1 MTKSYIGKRSLVG
14 LLFAGCMLLGSV
26 VQAAPVEL
34 SLDESVALALKNN
47 PAVQIKAAD
56 REKAAWAVRE
66 AQAAKGPT
74 LTFAHADTR
83 TSPARVVNPITG
95 ATPNMYETYDNKLKL
110 NIDLYTGG
118 RVEALITQA
127 KLSLQSADLEMTKTR
142 QQTKLDATT
151 GYFSLLQNRNLV
163 QVNQESVDNFTA
175 HLRNV
180 QAQYDVGTV
189 ARSDVLRSEVEL
201 ANAQQKLIQAQN
213 NYEVAMATLSNVL
226 GLPHSSEI
234 RLKEELKYEKYGQ
247 SLDDCLK
254 FALVN
259 RPDVNQAQAG
269 LDKAKEGVKVARSGY
284 LPTISFNGTK
294 DWNDN
299 EFPGDKNQNWY
310 AGVSANLMLFDTQLT
325 RSKVKEAEYGVVNAN
340 ETARQTRDS
349 VALDVRKA
357 YLNMREAEKR
367 IETSKV
373 AVDKAE
379 EDFKIAQVRYTAG
392 VGTNLDVID
401 AQLAL
406 TQAKTNYIQAMYDYN
421 SNRANL
427 DKAMGVAVQ

>member
-1 MTKSYIGKRSLVG
+1 MTKSYISKRSLVG

-74 LTFAHADTR
+74 LTFVHADTR
-83 TSPARVVNPITG
+83 TSPARVISTTG
-95 ATPNMYETYDNKLKL
+95 RVPDISNNFDNKLKL
-110 NIDLYTGG
+110 NMDLYTGG

-127 KLSLQSADLEMTKTR
+127 ELSLQSADLELAKNR
-142 QQTKLDATT
+142 QQTKLDATS

-234 RLKEELKYEKYGQ
+234 KLKEELKYEKYGQ

-269 LDKAKEGVKVARSGY
+269 LDRSKEGVKVARSGY
-284 LPTISFNGTK
+284 LPTISVIGTK
-294 DWNDN
+294 DWYDS
-299 EFPGDKNQNWY
+299 EFPGEKNHNWY
-310 AGVSANLMLFDTQLT
+310 AGVSASLTLFDTQLT
-325 RSKVKEAEYGVVNAN
+325 RSKVKEAEYAVVNAS